1 MPLDFNLAAEGSIGM
16 CWRDEPHQ
24 DSTTLDLLDS
34 LRQAAK
40 TPIRNQQHAEGTTS
54 RDDG

>member
-1 MPLDFNLAAEGSIGM
+1 M

-34 LRQAAK
+34 LRQAAT
-40 TPIRNQQHAEGTTS
+40 TPIRAAAGGGAAGVS
-54 RDDG
+54 G